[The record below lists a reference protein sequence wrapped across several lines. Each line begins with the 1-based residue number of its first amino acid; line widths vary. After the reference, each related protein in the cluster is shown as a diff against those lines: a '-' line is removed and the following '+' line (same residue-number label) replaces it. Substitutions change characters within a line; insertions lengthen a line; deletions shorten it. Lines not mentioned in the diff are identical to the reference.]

1 MRTWVLILL
10 LVVPGLAVMAACAY
24 YLLGDWQGLNATHA
38 RFEGLVAQNAD
49 LRRLF
54 IVWAQEDLHRINVF
68 AEGVGF
74 LLGALLA
81 GLGVHGLC
89 VMPRV
94 RIKAAAGRVDL

>member
-1 MRTWVLILL
+1 MRTLALVVLLIL
-10 LVVPGLAVMAACAY
+10 PGLAAMAVCAY
-24 YLLGDWQGLNATHA
+24 YLKADWAALNATHL
-38 RFEGLVAQNAD
+38 RFESLVAQNAD

-54 IVWAQEDLHRINVF
+54 IVDAQEDLHRINCF

-89 VMPRV
+89 VMPR
-94 RIKAAAGRVDL
+94 RPHGGQ

>member
-1 MRTWVLILL
+1 MRKWVLVLL
-10 LVVPGLAVMAACAY
+10 LIVPGLLVMGVCGY
-24 YLLGDWQGLNATHA
+24 YVLIEWNSLNAAHA
-38 RFEGLVAQNAD
+38 RFESLIAHHAD

-54 IVWAQEDLHRINVF
+54 IVHAQEALHRINAF

-89 VMPRV
+89 VMDDRS
-94 RIKAAAGRVDL
+94 RT

>member
-1 MRTWVLILL
+1 MRRWALVMFLIL
-10 LVVPGLAVMAACAY
+10 PGLAVMLVCGC
-24 YLLGDWQGLNATHA
+24 YLLPEWSALNATHV
-38 RFEGLVAQNAD
+38 RLEGLIAQNAD

-54 IVWAQEDLHRINVF
+54 IVDAQEDLHRINAF

-89 VMPRV
+89 VISGTGSHARSSN
-94 RIKAAAGRVDL
+94 LL

>member
-1 MRTWVLILL
+1 MRKRVLTFLL
-10 LVVPGLAVMAACAY
+10 IVPGLAVMGVCGY
-24 YLLGDWQGLNATHA
+24 YLLCEWSALNATHG
-38 RFEGLVAQNAD
+38 RFESLLAQNAD

-54 IVWAQEDLHRINVF
+54 IVAAQEDLHRINAF

-89 VMPRV
+89 VMPGKPRT
-94 RIKAAAGRVDL
+94 